1 MEPKF
6 SVGVPMFFG
15 SFLPRILN
23 KVSAPLTEPFK
34 ATYAFDIFRT
44 KIEDALLLTEE
55 AQPFGF
61 SGSAMLKTGIA
72 GAEGFERSLSFDKN
86 FA

>member
-55 AQPFGF
+55 AQLKLIA
-61 SGSAMLKTGIA
+61 SEMIKYHGSNTQ
-72 GAEGFERSLSFDKN
+72 N
-86 FA
+86 

>member
-55 AQPFGF
+55 AQ
-61 SGSAMLKTGIA
+61 LKHIA
-72 GAEGFERSLSFDKN
+72 SEMIKYHSSN
-86 FA
+86 T

>member
-55 AQPFGF
+55 A
-61 SGSAMLKTGIA
+61 
-72 GAEGFERSLSFDKN
+72 
-86 FA
+86 